1 MSRPG
6 IVNLWLFYVK
16 KNSPSFRNIQYTKI
30 TRTKK
35 NKKINKP
42 FTQVN
47 MPKNI
52 KITMQDVDLIL
63 LIMHDI
69 VYILLPCLW
78 CCLVDAPYF
87 KCRETFWR
95 MRQSWP
101 KFIINLNAMLTHI
114 ILSLT
119 HVKNSA
125 YDELENNIVF
135 FKSKSLIFPYMPG
148 ITW

>member
-6 IVNLWLFYVK
+6 IVDLWLFYVAR
-16 KNSPSFRNIQYTKI
+16 KNLPLSTTYNIPRI

-35 NKKINKP
+35 YKKRNKP
-42 FTQVN
+42 LTQVT
-47 MPKNI
+47 MHMNI
-52 KITMQDVDLIL
+52 IITMQDVDLIL
-63 LIMHDI
+63 LISHDI

-78 CCLVDAPYF
+78 WCLVDVPYF
-87 KCRETFWR
+87 KCREILWR

-119 HVKNSA
+119 HVKNST

-135 FKSKSLIFPYMPG
+135 F
-148 ITW
+148 